1 MNSSSIL
8 YSPYPRLKAL
18 LTISLLLLM
27 SCGKPSS
34 KQTKQSLSKESESE
48 VVKLSAQE
56 FEFSGIQTAALK
68 PMVTSG
74 HVVCT
79 GKIDVPPQNIATV
92 NPPTQGFIRAI
103 YVVPGDR
110 VQAGAVLAILQHPDL
125 IKMQQE
131 YIETKSQLVYFE
143 KEYLRQQELLANNAT
158 AGRTAEK
165 SESEYKTLA
174 NRKAGLEAQL
184 ELLGIQPQN
193 LTQQNLVKS
202 LPILAPISGNI
213 SQVKVNLGKFVNLSD
228 ELLEIVNTDHL
239 HAELQ
244 VFEKDIAFI
253 EAKQKVTFTIA
264 GKSEPV
270 FDAYI
275 KQIVEKVNAT
285 TKTVMVHAHIEQ
297 TKNLLK
303 TGMFVNATIHVGD
316 RETMVVPETAVLRE
330 GDKTYAFVASGNM
343 QYTKVNLELGNKEK
357 TWFEVRNSADFPAE
371 TQFVVKGAS
380 YLQGY
385 LDKKMGGSEEAGH

>member
-1 MNSSSIL
+1 MNPFANL
-8 YSPYPRLKAL
+8 YPASLFL
-18 LTISLLLLM
+18 GGMVCLSSLLLG

-34 KQTKQSLSKESESE
+34 KQTKQAVAKEEVAE
-48 VVKLSAQE
+48 VVKLSTQE
-56 FEFSGIQTAALK
+56 FEFSGIQTAPLK

-92 NPPTQGFIRAI
+92 NPPAQGFIRAI

-131 YIETKSQLVYFE
+131 YIETKSQLLYFE

-158 AGRTAEK
+158 AERTVEK

-184 ELLGIQPQN
+184 ELLGIQPQT

-202 LPILAPISGNI
+202 LPILAPISGNV
-213 SQVKVNLGKFVNLSD
+213 SQVKANLGKFVNLSD

-270 FDAYI
+270 FEAYI
-275 KQIVEKVNAT
+275 KQIVEKVNPT

-316 RETMVVPETAVLRE
+316 RETLVVPETAVLRE
-330 GDKTYAFVASGNM
+330 GDKTYAFVASGKL
-343 QYTKVNLELGNKEK
+343 QYTKVPLELGNKEE
-357 TWFEVRNSADFPAE
+357 TWFEVRNSADFAAE
-371 TQFVVKGAS
+371 TQFVVKGAG

-385 LDKKMGGSEEAGH
+385 LDKKLGGSE